1 MTDFEPGNDPVVVM
15 PEQRDRPSGCRIAL
29 TILVVL
35 ALIAMSASGAIWYFF
50 YQERPQ
56 PVQPDPIVEATAPST
71 GSEQAT
77 PAESDSTREESEAEN
92 EPVATALNLTAAE
105 DGAAVNRIAYVNE
118 EGQIVALGPD
128 GSDEQ
133 QLTNAQQRFQFPA
146 WSPDGRSLAAIGID
160 RTGAGVFV
168 LADGTTEVA
177 PAPLYADRVEG
188 PFYLYWSP
196 DGKQVSFL
204 ASHPEGMG
212 LHLVQ
217 ADGSTESRLL
227 TIGGPLYWQW
237 TADSQQMLIHSGF
250 SGEASRLELIKADGD
265 GTGDAIAA
273 PGFFQAPGISA
284 DGRYLAYAEE
294 VTGRS
299 SRLTIVDTQSE
310 AVEQQRHA
318 GLVAMAWS
326 PTANQLAFTNGT
338 EPDSSSF
345 VGPLRLMDAATG
357 EVRLL
362 SNEPIVAFFW
372 SPDGRYLAALS
383 ILRSGEGDINA
394 LAGKSSTAKRS
405 QQQNLPMLRL
415 LVYDVTTDEGRFL
428 FTFVPTFTFA
438 TQFLPF
444 FDQYALSHRLWSP
457 DSSALVLS
465 MVENGRNQIFIIN
478 VVSGQKQ
485 FLAEGLMPFWSP
497 H

>member
-1 MTDFEPGNDPVVVM
+1 MTEFEPGNDPFVAM
-15 PEQRDRPSGCRIAL
+15 PESKNRPSGCRIIL
-29 TILVVL
+29 TIIVVL
-35 ALIAMSASGAIWYFF
+35 AIVGMSASGAIWYFF
-50 YQERPQ
+50 YREQPQ
-56 PVQPDPIVEATAPST
+56 PDQPDPIVEATAVPS
-71 GSEQAT
+71 
-77 PAESDSTREESEAEN
+77 ESDLADEETEIEN
-92 EPVATALNLTAAE
+92 EPIATALALPAAE
-105 DGAAVNRIAYVNE
+105 GGAAINRIVYVNDG
-118 EGQIVALGPD
+118 GQIVALGPD
-128 GSDEQ
+128 GSDER

-146 WSPDGRSLAAIGID
+146 WSPDGRSIAAIGVD
-160 RTGAGVFV
+160 RAGAGLFV
-168 LADGTTEVA
+168 LADGKTEEA
-177 PAPLYADRVEG
+177 PEPLYADQDEG

-196 DGKQVSFL
+196 DSSQVSFL
-204 ASHPEGMG
+204 ASHPDGMG

-217 ADGSTESRLL
+217 ADGSAESRLL

-237 TADSQQMLIHSGF
+237 TADSQEMLIHSGF
-250 SGEASRLELIKADGD
+250 SGESSRLELITADGD

-294 VTGRS
+294 IPGGS
-299 SRLTIVDTQSE
+299 SRLAIVDTQSE

-338 EPDSSSF
+338 EPNSSSF
-345 VGPLRLMDAATG
+345 IGSLRLIDAATG

-362 SNEPIVAFFW
+362 SREPILAFFW

-383 ILRSGEGDINA
+383 ISRSGEGDINA
-394 LAGKSSTAKRS
+394 QADKDAVGKLA
-405 QQQNLPMLRL
+405 QQNLPMLRL
-415 LVYDVTTDEGRFL
+415 LVYDVTADEGRFL
-428 FTFVPTFTFA
+428 FSFVPTLTFA

-457 DSSALVLS
+457 DSDALVLS

-485 FLAEGLMPFWSP
+485 FLAEGSMPFWSP
-497 H
+497 R

>member
-1 MTDFEPGNDPVVVM
+1 MTDFEPGNDPIVAM
-15 PEQRDRPSGCRIAL
+15 PEQRDRPGGCRIIL
-29 TILVVL
+29 TIVVVL
-35 ALIAMSASGAIWYFF
+35 ALIGMSASGAIWYFF
-50 YQERPQ
+50 FRERPQ
-56 PVQPDPIVEATAPST
+56 PVQPDPIVEATAVPSESDLANEET
-71 GSEQAT
+71 DT
-77 PAESDSTREESEAEN
+77 DAESEST
-92 EPVATALNLTAAE
+92 ATALSHPETEN
-105 DGAAVNRIAYVNE
+105 GAAINRIVYVNG

-128 GSDEQ
+128 GSDVR

-146 WSPDGRSLAAIGID
+146 WSPDGRSIAAIGVD
-160 RTGAGVFV
+160 RAGAGLFV
-168 LADGTTEVA
+168 LADGSTEVS
-177 PAPLYADRVEG
+177 PEPLYADQEEG

-196 DGKQVSFL
+196 DSKQVSFL

-217 ADGSTESRLL
+217 ADGAADSRLL

-237 TADSQQMLIHSGF
+237 TADSRQMLIHSGF
-250 SGEASRLELIKADGD
+250 SGEASRLELIMADGD

-294 VTGRS
+294 V
-299 SRLTIVDTQSE
+299 SRGNSHLAIADTQSE
-310 AVEQQRHA
+310 AMEQQRHA

-326 PTANQLAFTNGT
+326 PTANHLAFTNGT

-362 SNEPIVAFFW
+362 SDEPIVAFFW

-394 LAGKSSTAKRS
+394 QTGKASTGKLT

-428 FTFVPTFTFA
+428 FSFVPTFTFV

-478 VVSGQKQ
+478 IVTGQKQ

-497 H
+497 R